1 MENKT
6 DMEKQENQQQQTNPA
21 KLVPDKESFTDAKK
35 YVESFQQQTSA
46 VRGTYKFALIVAAV
60 IAIASVVYSLWKTS
74 TESDL
79 VYIVNDESARLAKR
93 ADNSLTR
100 DQEVVLHVT
109 RFHEKFYNLSP
120 NLETIQESINSALS
134 LADRSAALIHNRREE
149 QRFYSNLVDSRIV
162 EEIYIDSIRVNTAI
176 YPYEAYSYGR
186 LTIIRETRKFDY
198 AFESSCNLVNVA
210 RSSSNMNGL
219 LIQKYK
225 EEKRELIR

>member
-1 MENKT
+1 MEDQNKK
-6 DMEKQENQQQQTNPA
+6 EKI
-21 KLVPDKESFTDAKK
+21 VPDQESFNDARNF
-35 YVESFQQQTSA
+35 VESLQKQTFA
-46 VRGTYKFALIVAAV
+46 VKGTYKFALIIAAI
-60 IAIASVVYSLWKTS
+60 IAVASVGYSLWKTS
-74 TESDL
+74 SESDL
-79 VYIVNDESARLAKR
+79 VYIVNDETARLAKR
-93 ADNSLTR
+93 VDNSLTR

-120 NLETIQESINSALS
+120 NLETIEENINAALS

-162 EEIYIDSIRVNTAI
+162 EEIYIDSIRVNTSI

-210 RSSSNMNGL
+210 RSSTNMNGL
-219 LIQKYK
+219 LIQKFK
-225 EEKRELIR
+225 EEKRELMR